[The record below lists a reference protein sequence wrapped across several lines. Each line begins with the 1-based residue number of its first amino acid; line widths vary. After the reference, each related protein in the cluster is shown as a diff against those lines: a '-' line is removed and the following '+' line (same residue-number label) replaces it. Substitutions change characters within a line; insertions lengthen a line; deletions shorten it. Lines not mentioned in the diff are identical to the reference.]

1 MRWRDHIALTLPTF
15 LLRLTLALTFLWAGT
30 SKLVGTTSVQ
40 GDNAARLANLGVA
53 FIQDAPPEPETE
65 PNSETDTPDSTVNPL
80 PGIQQPDA
88 EPPAAD
94 PQDQPA
100 IDPSADPSTAPPTDP
115 AGDPDPAPASDPS
128 AQTPDP
134 RNPVSFRNISMTA
147 SPAVASDYPDPVK
160 IRRVYGITLLL
171 DHAIAPTLT
180 EDSQTPT
187 PTMPSWLGSGRMPVY
202 AAWATAITEL
212 AAGCFLLLG
221 FLTRLS
227 SLSLMVVMIVAL
239 WTTHIGPAALQSSDA
254 ILGFIPSAA
263 DPWDPSSYSIL
274 LWQVALIVMS
284 LSVALLGAGPLSID
298 RMIFRPGRRD
308 PYVSGESRPHPVK
321 PAKAPKQSKH
331 DHQPHPER
339 GEFDRSPP
347 PQNNPTP

>member
-15 LLRLTLALTFLWAGT
+15 LLRLVLALTFLWAGT
-30 SKLVGTTSVQ
+30 SKLVGTTTVQ

-53 FIQDAPPEPETE
+53 FIQDTPPEPET
-65 PNSETDTPDSTVNPL
+65 DSNPSDIPINPL
-80 PGIQQPDA
+80 PDTDQLES
-88 EPPAAD
+88 EPPTTPD
-94 PQDQPA
+94 VQDQQNQPA
-100 IDPSADPSTAPPTDP
+100 IVPPADTSVDPE
-115 AGDPDPAPASDPS
+115 PDPTTDPS
-128 AQTPDP
+128 AQRSLS
-134 RNPVSFRNISMTA
+134 RNPVAIRNISMTA
-147 SPAVASDYPDPVK
+147 SPAVASDYPDPVN

-180 EDSQTPT
+180 EASQTPT

-212 AAGCFLLLG
+212 AAGCFLLIG

-227 SLSLMVVMIVAL
+227 SFSLMTVMLVAL

-254 ILGFIPSAA
+254 ILGFIPNAA
-263 DPWDPSSYSIL
+263 DHWDPSSYSIL
-274 LWQVALIVMS
+274 LWQVALIVMT
-284 LSVALLGAGPLSID
+284 LSVALLGAGPLSVD

-308 PYVSGESRPHPVK
+308 PYVSGESRPNPAK
-321 PAKAPKQSKH
+321 PAKTPKTNKH
-331 DHQPHPER
+331 QQQPQHER